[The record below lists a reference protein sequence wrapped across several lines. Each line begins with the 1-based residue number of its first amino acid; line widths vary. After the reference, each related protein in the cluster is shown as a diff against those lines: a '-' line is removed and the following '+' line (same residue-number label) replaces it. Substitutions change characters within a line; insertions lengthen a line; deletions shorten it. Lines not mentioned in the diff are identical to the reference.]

1 MWMHKI
7 GLALLLAT
15 VPLSSACGQA
25 MPVSTFLGK
34 ADALQKKGAMALFSS
49 DIGKLKAEVVNSG
62 KQLRA
67 EQIGAQKAGRKVG
80 YCMPERGKSKIGSN
94 EVLAHF
100 RSIPAA
106 QRGMT
111 VKAAFAGLMRKKYPC
126 AG

>member
-1 MWMHKI
+1 MRKI
-7 GLALLLAT
+7 GLTLLLAAL
-15 VPLSSACGQA
+15 PLCSVNAQA
-25 MPVSTFLGK
+25 MPVSQFLAK

-67 EQIGAQKAGRKVG
+67 EQIAAQKAGRKVG
-80 YCMPERGKSKIGSN
+80 YCMPERKKSSVTSN
-94 EVLAHF
+94 EVLGHF

-106 QRGMT
+106 ERNMP

-126 AG
+126 RG